1 MELKFCG
8 DLLYFNVRGISNK
21 PSYQRLLV
29 TYIFISSCIVSQI
42 TRKLVFC

>member
-8 DLLYFNVRGISNK
+8 DLLYFNIRGISNK

-29 TYIFISSCIVSQI
+29 TYIIISSCVVSQI
-42 TRKLVFC
+42 TCKLVFC